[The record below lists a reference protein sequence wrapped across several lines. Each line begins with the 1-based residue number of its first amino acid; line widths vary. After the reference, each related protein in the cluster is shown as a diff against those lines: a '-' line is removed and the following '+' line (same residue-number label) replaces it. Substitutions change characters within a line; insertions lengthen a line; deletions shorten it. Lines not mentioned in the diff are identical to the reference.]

1 MPRLLAENP
10 NTPVLVGFGVAT
22 QRVED
27 FAQSME
33 AIDLMLQAVRRAAA
47 VSGSDTVL
55 AGVRQIAV
63 PRGRWSYR
71 NPAGAI
77 ARAVGATRPHTVL
90 TTPGVLQQSL
100 IGDACRRI
108 ASGEIDTAL
117 VVGGDTGYRIQRAQ
131 AVGLPMGEREDA
143 DEPDVLLKPHDEL
156 RHPAELH
163 AGLHM
168 PVGLYAIVESAF
180 RARHGWSL
188 ETHRDRIARLY
199 SRFADIAADNPHAWK
214 RDRLAPDLIRNATPR
229 NPMHAFPYTRLH
241 CSNWSV
247 DQASALL
254 FCSQAKALA
263 LGIPRE
269 RWIFPLASTES
280 NHMVPVSARA
290 DLWACPGAG
299 IAGRAALAA
308 AQMEPGAVDLVNLY
322 SCFPLAVE
330 VFAEELGL
338 PPERDL
344 TVTGGMAFAGG
355 PYNNYVL
362 QATCRMAEL
371 LNAGAGQ
378 TGLVSSVSGIVTK
391 QAFGI
396 WSREPGAGLFAW
408 SDLTQTVAA
417 QVQTKLVLEAY
428 EGPGVVAGY
437 TVLSDRGA
445 APKGIVVAD
454 IDGVRRTIGVTH
466 DASLVAAL
474 QAKEFC
480 GAAVRLFADGTF
492 KIPD

>member
-1 MPRLLAENP
+1 M
-10 NTPVLVGFGVAT
+10 
-22 QRVED
+22 
-27 FAQSME
+27 
-33 AIDLMLQAVRRAAA
+33 IQAVRRAAA
-47 VSGSDTVL
+47 ATGSDAVL
-55 AGVRQIAV
+55 AGVQQIAV

-77 ARAVGATRPHTVL
+77 GRAIGARQPRTIL

-108 ASGEIDTAL
+108 AAGEIDTAL

-131 AVGLPMGEREDA
+131 AAGVAMGEREDI
-143 DEPDVLLKPHDEL
+143 DEPQVTIKPHDEL
-156 RHPAELH
+156 RHPAELR
-163 AGLHM
+163 AGLQM
-168 PVGLYAIVESAF
+168 PVGLYAMAESAF
-180 RARHGWSL
+180 RARHGWSPDAY
-188 ETHRDRIARLY
+188 RDRIAKMY
-199 SRFADIAADNPHAWK
+199 SRFTEVAASNPHAWK
-214 RDRLAPDLIRNATPR
+214 RERLDPSAIRDASPR

-254 FCSQAKALA
+254 FCSQSKAAA

-269 RWIFPLASTES
+269 RWIYPLASTEA

-290 DLWACPGAG
+290 ELGACPGAG
-299 IAGRAALAA
+299 IAGRAALDAA
-308 AQMEPGAVDLVNLY
+308 NVGPEALDLVDLY

-330 VFAEELGL
+330 VYAEELGL
-338 PPERDL
+338 APDRDL

-371 LNAGAGQ
+371 LGAEAGR

-396 WSREPGAGLFAW
+396 WSREPGMSPFAW
-408 SDLTQTVAA
+408 ADLTDSVAA
-417 QVQTKLVLEAY
+417 QVRTKPVLESY

-437 TVLSDRGA
+437 TVLSDRSA
-445 APKGIVVAD
+445 APKGIVIAD
-454 IDGVRRTIGVTH
+454 IDGGRRTLGVTQ
-466 DASLVAAL
+466 DAALVAAL

-480 GAAVRLFADGTF
+480 GTPVRLSADGIFRTAE
-492 KIPD
+492 